1 MACGGL
7 RLYGGRLLRRGL
19 LGSGGRGGLL
29 GGCGLGLCCSV
40 LLLLMAAVAV
50 VVVGGVAVGGD
61 SSCHLV

>member
-1 MACGGL
+1 M
-7 RLYGGRLLRRGL
+7 RRGL